1 MTIMGARSKLVLMKL
16 GYDLRRVFDDTLRAA
31 VPRSIAKRL
40 DRLPGSR
47 DVEKPAEPANA
58 KPRLVDDEGTIF

>member
-1 MTIMGARSKLVLMKL
+1 MPMMGARSKLVLMKL
-16 GYDLRRVFDDTLRAA
+16 GYDLRRVFDDTFRAT

-58 KPRLVDDEGTIF
+58 RPRLVDDERPIF